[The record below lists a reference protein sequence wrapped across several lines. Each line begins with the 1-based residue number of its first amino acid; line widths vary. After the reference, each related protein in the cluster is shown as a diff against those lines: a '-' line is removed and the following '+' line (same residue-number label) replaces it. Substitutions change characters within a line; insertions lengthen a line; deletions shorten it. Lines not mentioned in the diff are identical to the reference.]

1 MTELF
6 DTFIKSSVGRA
17 LAPKLGL
24 PQPATLRRGRSLPSA
39 PVVLARLADAS
50 LVADALALLDIAV
63 AEPLRDDPDSR
74 VADDAG
80 KPQPPRYPHRIGAIV
95 VDASTLTEITQ
106 LEDLRAWLRPA
117 VRSLTSSG
125 RVVIIAPDPDVA
137 RTVTE
142 RAAQQGLDGL
152 NRSLG
157 KELRAGATSNL
168 VYVTP
173 SSVFAPP
180 GGAESEH
187 RSATS
192 PQALTS
198 TLLFLLEGRSA
209 FVSGQSWK
217 VGDAVVPPPTAQPLA
232 DLVIAVTG
240 AARGIGAK
248 IAEVLARDG
257 ARLVLIDVPAAGENL
272 AKVANSLR
280 GSALQLDITSPDAG
294 AKIAA
299 HVEQRFPGR
308 KLHGI
313 VHNAGIT
320 RDKLLANLDEK
331 RWGSVLDVN
340 LAAQLR
346 INETLL
352 SDISGGLADGGRI
365 VGVASTSGIAGNRGQ
380 TNYGAS
386 KAGVVGVVKF
396 MAPRLADRAIT
407 VNAVAPGFIETDMT
421 AAIPPV
427 AREIFRRSNS
437 LQQGGLPIDVAET
450 IGYFLDPA
458 SAAVTGQV
466 VRVCGQ
472 NLVGA

>member
-1 MTELF
+1 MAEFF
-6 DTFIKSSVGRA
+6 DTFINSPLGRA
-17 LAPKLGL
+17 VAPKLGL
-24 PQPATLRRGRSLPSA
+24 PQPVTLRRGRALPTE
-39 PVVLARLADAS
+39 PVVLARLGEAS
-50 LVADALALLDIAV
+50 LVTDALALVDI
-63 AEPLRDDPDSR
+63 EPIEALRDDPEGR
-74 VADDAG
+74 VADDSG
-80 KPQPPRYPHRIGAIV
+80 KLQPPRYPQKIGAIV
-95 VDASTLTEITQ
+95 IDASSLTEIEQ

-117 VRSLTSSG
+117 VRALAPSG
-125 RVVIIAPDPDVA
+125 RVVIVAPDPDGA
-137 RTVTE
+137 QSVTQ
-142 RAAQQGLDGL
+142 RAAWQGIDGL

-168 VYVTP
+168 IYVTDDT
-173 SSVFAPP
+173 PP
-180 GGAESEH
+180 A
-187 RSATS
+187 
-192 PQALTS
+192 ALTS

-209 FVSGQSWK
+209 FVSGQMWR
-217 VGDAVVPPPTAQPLA
+217 VGTAEVRATTSQPLTG
-232 DLVIAVTG
+232 LVIAVTG

-272 AKVANSLR
+272 ARVANSLR
-280 GSALQLDITSPDAG
+280 GSALQLDITAADAG
-294 AKIAA
+294 ERIAA
-299 HVEQRFPGR
+299 HVAQRFPGQH
-308 KLHGI
+308 LHGI

-331 RWGSVLDVN
+331 RWASVLDVN

-346 INETLL
+346 INEVLL
-352 SDISGGLADGGRI
+352 GDIPGGLAAGGRI

-386 KAGVVGVVKF
+386 KAGVVGAVKYL
-396 MAPRLADRAIT
+396 APQLAARSIT

-421 AAIPPV
+421 AAIPPI

-437 LQQGGLPIDVAET
+437 LQQGGQPIDVAET

-458 SAAVTGQV
+458 SAAVTGQI